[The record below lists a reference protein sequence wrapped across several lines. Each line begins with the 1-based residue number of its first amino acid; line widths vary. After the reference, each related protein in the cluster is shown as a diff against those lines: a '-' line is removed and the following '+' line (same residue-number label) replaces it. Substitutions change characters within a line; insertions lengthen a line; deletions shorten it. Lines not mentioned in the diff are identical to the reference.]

1 MRLRLCSLLGR
12 SSCGSGLLLSM
23 LSWGGGVCRSFTS
36 LRLFVGRFLLG
47 GSLLMV
53 SRFDIERRSGNDYYI
68 FVLLRKMLFY
78 FLNWHHYKG
87 ILDGMSKSMPVKAC
101 KVIIRGSLLPS
112 VFMVSVHVRV
122 LVFLIPETL
131 LKIMIE
137 G

>member
-1 MRLRLCSLLGR
+1 
-12 SSCGSGLLLSM
+12 M
-23 LSWGGGVCRSFTS
+23 LSRGRGVCRSRSFTS

-68 FVLLRKMLFY
+68 VMILSIMLFY
-78 FLNWHHYKG
+78 ILNNFWHHHKG
-87 ILDGMSKSMPVKAC
+87 ILDWMSKSMPVKAC
-101 KVIIRGSLLPS
+101 KVIIRGSLFPG

-137 G
+137 D